1 MEGSSLPRSNASVF
15 GGISKGMEGKSSKVD
30 GGTYTP
36 VDMATLKHSGT
47 RGGLCS
53 IYHEDV
59 CVGCRSR
66 ACEEMHFSSQSS
78 HLLPFSLPVTDHS
91 NFSGFSL
98 DFGFWNLHFL
108 VTSAAHPG
116 LILGWEPEPY
126 GKLLLAWLVKPTSR
140 ASPSLSPR
148 PRVNYPY
155 RSAFH
160 SALSFIWD
168 LSLSL
173 TRGNSEPHLG
183 QSVLRESGPEES
195 VRGLQWEENRGFQA
209 LSRCQGWNSCSTND
223 HSGAT
228 DMSLT
233 QTKPCVLNHT
243 KLKGCC
249 WAMKDAGI
257 LGLQRR
263 GFQLGAS
270 DEAWSHRAFVWQSFI
285 KV

>member
-1 MEGSSLPRSNASVF
+1 MEGSSLPRSSAPVF
-15 GGISKGMEGKSSKVD
+15 GGRSKEMEGKSSKVD

-36 VDMATLKHSGT
+36 ADMATLKHSGN

-66 ACEEMHFSSQSS
+66 ACEEMDSSRQSS
-78 HLLPFSLPVTDHS
+78 HLLAFSPPATDHS

-108 VTSAAHPG
+108 VTSPVFPG
-116 LILGWEPEPY
+116 LILGWEPEAY
-126 GKLLLAWLVKPTSR
+126 GKLLLVCLVKPTLG
-140 ASPSLSPR
+140 ASPGLSPR

-168 LSLSL
+168 LSLPL
-173 TRGNSEPHLG
+173 TRGNSEPHLE
-183 QSVLRESGPEES
+183 QSVLRGSGPEES
-195 VRGLQWEENRGFQA
+195 VRGLHWEGNRGFQA
-209 LSRCQGWNSCSTND
+209 LSRCQGWNSCSTIY
-223 HSGAT
+223 HSGPQT
-228 DMSLT
+228 LSLT
-233 QTKPCVLNHT
+233 QTKPCVLNYK

-249 WAMKDAGI
+249 WAMKNAGI
-257 LGLQRR
+257 PGLQRR
-263 GFQLGAS
+263 GIQSGAS
-270 DEAWSHRAFVWQSFI
+270 DEAWSCEAFVW
-285 KV
+285 